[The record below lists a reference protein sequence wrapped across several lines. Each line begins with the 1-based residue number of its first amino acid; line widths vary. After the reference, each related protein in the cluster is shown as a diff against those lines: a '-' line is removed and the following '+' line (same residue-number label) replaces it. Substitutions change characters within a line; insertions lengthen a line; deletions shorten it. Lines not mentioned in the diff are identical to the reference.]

1 MKLCHTTLHIGVV
14 LLVFM
19 TCINCHAKSRSKS
32 HSVFQTEKHLGYGNV
47 LKDSIAEIV
56 INTKKVT
63 CQLVAKSPTD
73 SLRNDS
79 ICELPK
85 ELTSV
90 AKYLFLDPANFKTN
104 TTVYGIFRPWVSF
117 SFEVKKKQRIYY
129 ELDFGLAKWRLLD
142 TNMRP
147 ICTFDMK
154 EKNHRIQY
162 AGKDEQKILQN
173 LYKNNLIKFENSYIL
188 KLYKEIITM

>member
-1 MKLCHTTLHIGVV
+1 MSMKSVIGKLNTASLYSGIV

-32 HSVFQTEKHLGYGNV
+32 HCVFQTEKHLGYGNV

-90 AKYLFLDPANFKTN
+90 SQYLFLDPANFKTN
-104 TTVYGIFRPWVSF
+104 TTVYGIFRPWVSIC
-117 SFEVKKKQRIYY
+117 FEVKKKQRIFY

-154 EKNHRIQY
+154 ENRAQFIRLVRLVFPNDKTLEMLNFNLTN
-162 AGKDEQKILQN
+162 QK
-173 LYKNNLIKFENSYIL
+173 
-188 KLYKEIITM
+188 

>member
-1 MKLCHTTLHIGVV
+1 MFVTNWISTTKIQKISEITNFFRHYFL
-14 LLVFM
+14 
-19 TCINCHAKSRSKS
+19 SR
-32 HSVFQTEKHLGYGNV
+32 TEV
-47 LKDSIAEIV
+47 EIV

-90 AKYLFLDPANFKTN
+90 AKYLFLYPANFKTN

-154 EKNHRIQY
+154 ENRAQFIRLVRLVFPNDKTLEMLNV
-162 AGKDEQKILQN
+162 N
-173 LYKNNLIKFENSYIL
+173 LTNKK
-188 KLYKEIITM
+188 